1 MKKAIAG
8 VALGAALFTVGC
20 CNPANIGSQPVTLD
34 AQQTGMWCWAASG
47 KMTMDFLHP
56 PSNVQECD
64 EANKRFGRTDCCN
77 ATVPD
82 ACVNG
87 GWPEY
92 EKYSFTSNQ
101 TSESPMSWSDLQSQI
116 YCSRKPI
123 AFSWHWN
130 SGGGHMMVATGYV
143 TIDGTNYV
151 SVNNPLPVN
160 SSVSG
165 GGAQEI
171 YTYDKYV
178 GGPSYDHT
186 HWNDYYNIT
195 YTGGK

>member
-1 MKKAIAG
+1 MKKTIAG
-8 VALGAALFTVGC
+8 LLFGLALLTGSC
-20 CNPANIGSQPVTLD
+20 CSPANIGSQPVTLD

-56 PSNVQECD
+56 ASNVQECD
-64 EANKRFGRTDCCN
+64 EANKRFGRADCCN
-77 ATVPD
+77 ASVPG

-92 EKYSFTSNQ
+92 EKYSFTATQ
-101 TSESPMSWSDLQSQI
+101 TSDSPLSWNDLKGQI
-116 YCSRKPI
+116 YCSRKPV

-143 TIDGTNYV
+143 TVDGTNYV
-151 SVNNPLPVN
+151 SVNNPLPAN

-165 GGAQEI
+165 GGTQEI

-186 HWNDYYNIT
+186 HWNDYYSIT
-195 YTGGK
+195 YTGGN